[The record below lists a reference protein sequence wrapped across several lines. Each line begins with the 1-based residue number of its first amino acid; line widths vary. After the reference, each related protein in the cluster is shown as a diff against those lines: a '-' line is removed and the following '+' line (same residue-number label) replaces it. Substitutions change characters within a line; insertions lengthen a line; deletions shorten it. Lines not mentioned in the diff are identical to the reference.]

1 MSSKVH
7 RSPPFRAEHLG
18 SLLRPDELKKV
29 RTAYADKKATD
40 AELKPVT
47 ERAIKDVIER
57 QIKLGYH
64 ALTDGEYNRHQFWG
78 QWFPS
83 LEGMKAIYDP
93 PLSMFRTY
101 VPDLA
106 AFIESGYNPGESI
119 ICSGKIRHTG
129 KSVYVPEYEYVK
141 SLTPESYWK
150 EIKITLPAPEWYH
163 LRYKDGEAY
172 PSTVYENDEEYF
184 ADIATAYNKEIDLLY
199 EAGCRNVQ
207 IDDPNMAYFCS
218 EKMREGWKTDTS
230 NKRSC
235 DDLFHAYVKLY
246 NDCLRTIK
254 DDMHVGLHL
263 CRGLS
268 WTST

>member
-1 MSSKVH
+1 MSTKVH

-29 RTAYADKKATD
+29 RTAYADKKVTD

-47 ERAIKDVIER
+47 EKAIKDVVQR

-119 ICSGKIRHTG
+119 ICSGKIRHKG
-129 KSVYVPEYEYVK
+129 KSVYVPEYEYMK
-141 SLTPESYWK
+141 SLTPQSYWK

-163 LRYKDGEAY
+163 LRYKDGDAY
-172 PSTVYENDEEYF
+172 PADVYENDGEYF

-246 NDCLRTIK
+246 NDCLRTTK
-254 DDMHVGLHL
+254 EDMHVGLHL
-263 CRGLS
+263 CRGS
-268 WTST
+268 S